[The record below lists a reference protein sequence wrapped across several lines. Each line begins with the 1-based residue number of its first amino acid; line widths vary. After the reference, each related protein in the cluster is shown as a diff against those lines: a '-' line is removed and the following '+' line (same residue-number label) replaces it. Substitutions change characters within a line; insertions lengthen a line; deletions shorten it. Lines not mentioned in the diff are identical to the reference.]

1 MKIQTILLTGVG
13 LLLLGIG
20 AIGVFVPILP
30 TTPFVLGAVG
40 CLSGTPRLR
49 NRIIKIPI
57 IREYIENY
65 RDRRGLPV
73 KTVVSSLFFL
83 WGMMVVS
90 MIVVNKVWLTILLSF
105 IGLSVSVHIVWISGI
120 GRNRETDSVE
130 RLGKIE

>member
-1 MKIQTILLTGVG
+1 MKIQTIVLIGVG

-20 AIGVFVPILP
+20 ALGVFVPILP
-30 TTPFVLGAVG
+30 TTPFLLGAVG

-73 KTVVSSLFFL
+73 KTVVSSLFFC
-83 WGMMVVS
+83 GV
-90 MIVVNKVWLTILLSF
+90 
-105 IGLSVSVHIVWISGI
+105 
-120 GRNRETDSVE
+120 
-130 RLGKIE
+130 